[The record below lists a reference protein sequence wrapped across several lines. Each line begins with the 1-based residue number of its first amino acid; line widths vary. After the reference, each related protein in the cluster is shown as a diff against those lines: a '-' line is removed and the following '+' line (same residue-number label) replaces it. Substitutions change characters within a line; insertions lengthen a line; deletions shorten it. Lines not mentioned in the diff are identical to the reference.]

1 MLTNL
6 TVRDVVLID
15 RLVLDLA
22 PGLCVLTGETGAG
35 KSILLDALGLALG
48 VRAEARL
55 VRSGAGPASV
65 TACFQVADGAPVLAE
80 LEEHGIPPLDP
91 GEGPKGG
98 AAVILRRTLSA
109 DGRSRAFVNDEPVS
123 VSLLKRIGEMLVE
136 IHGQFD
142 NHSLMN
148 PVAHRDMLDAFGGL
162 GADST
167 ACRKAW
173 NTWQEA
179 AAARQAAADDLE
191 AARRDEEFLR
201 HAVGELS
208 ALAPQAGE
216 EESLAKD
223 RAMMMHGEKVVE
235 GMNRAQAALAN
246 GRGVEDN
253 IQTALRELESVA
265 EKAGGALEDTIAAFG
280 RALDEAAEAGS
291 LLERAFQAVDLDP
304 RKLEETEER
313 LFALRAQA
321 RKHNVQVD
329 DLAAL
334 LARMEDQIQALDTGS
349 GNLQKLEQAEAEARK
364 AYVRAAGTLSQGRKT
379 AAGKLDTAIT
389 AELEPLHLAG
399 SRFETRL
406 EALDEDAWGPAGAEK
421 VQFLI
426 ATNPGAAPG
435 PLNKIA
441 SGGELARFMLAL
453 KVVLADAD
461 PVPTMIFDE
470 VDAGIGGATAAAVG
484 DRLAKLGG
492 GVQVLV
498 VTHSPQVAAQ
508 GARHLKVKKAARDD
522 ATATTVVPLSGDE
535 RREEIARMLAGS
547 EVTEE
552 ARAAAVSLLDRRAS

>member
-379 AAGKLDTAIT
+379 AAGKLDSAIT
-389 AELEPLHLAG
+389 AELAPLHLAG

-406 EALDEDAWGPAGAEK
+406 AALDEDAWGPAGAEK

-426 ATNPGAAPG
+426 ATNPGADPG

-508 GARHLKVKKAARDD
+508 GSRHLKVQKAARDD

>member
-123 VSLLKRIGEMLVE
+123 VGLLKRIGEMLVE

-162 GADST
+162 GADVN

-280 RALDEAAEAGS
+280 RALDEAADAGS
-291 LLERAFQAVDLDP
+291 LLERAFQAIDLDP

-379 AAGKLDTAIT
+379 AAGKLDSAIT
-389 AELEPLHLAG
+389 AELAPLHLAG

-406 EALDEDAWGPAGAEK
+406 AALDEDAWGPAGAEK

-426 ATNPGAAPG
+426 ATNPGADPG

-508 GARHLKVKKAARDD
+508 GSRHLKVQKAARDD